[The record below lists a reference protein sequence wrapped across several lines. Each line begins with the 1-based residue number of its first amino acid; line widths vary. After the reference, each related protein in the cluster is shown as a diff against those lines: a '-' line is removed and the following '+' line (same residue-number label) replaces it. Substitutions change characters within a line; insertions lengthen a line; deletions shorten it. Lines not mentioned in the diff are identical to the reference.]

1 MDSVQYSHLDGDDDD
16 DNDDKRWTL
25 YLLFCVQHNAQRKV
39 TPFEAV
45 FRSLPLQC
53 NST

>member
-1 MDSVQYSHLDGDDDD
+1 MFDLKKIDDDKD
-16 DNDDKRWTL
+16 GPF
-25 YLLFCVQHNAQRKV
+25 YFLLCVKHNAQRKAR
-39 TPFEAV
+39 PFEAV